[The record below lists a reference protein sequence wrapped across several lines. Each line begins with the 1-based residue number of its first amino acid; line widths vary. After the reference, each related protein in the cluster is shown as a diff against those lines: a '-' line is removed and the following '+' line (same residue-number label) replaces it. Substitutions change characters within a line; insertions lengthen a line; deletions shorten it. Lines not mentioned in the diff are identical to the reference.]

1 MENTKVKITFE
12 FPERTAGDVEM
23 INQALGG
30 MKFSSVNLAQE
41 DGYLAVTK
49 HYREGEM
56 TGETMRY
63 GFDTLVLECGT
74 NDGEEMHTYQIDMET
89 EGADSNMDAQRER
102 WNAAHPDRAMR
113 QRTCVMFDEAVAYI
127 VLHHEA

>member
-12 FPERTAGDVEM
+12 FPERTAGDIEM
-23 INQALGG
+23 INQALEG

-49 HYREGEM
+49 HYHEGEV

-63 GFDTLVLECGT
+63 GFDTIVLECET
-74 NDGEEMHTYQIDMET
+74 NDAETMHTYQLDMET
-89 EGADSNMDAQRER
+89 EGADSNMDVQRER
-102 WNAAHPDRAMR
+102 WNAAHPDREMR